1 MNKLIG
7 IIEKGK
13 PFFEK
18 LSRNIYLRAIRDGF
32 IAGMPVILFSSI
44 FILIT
49 YVPNSW
55 GFQWP
60 KDIEALLMKP
70 YGYSMGILALL
81 VAGTT
86 AKSLTD
92 SVNRSME
99 KTNQIN
105 YMSTLLAAIVGLL
118 LLAADPIEN
127 GFATGF
133 LGTKGLLTAFISAFV
148 TVNIYKV
155 CVKNNVTIRMPD
167 EVPPN
172 ISQVFKDVIPFTLS
186 VVSLYVLD
194 ILARNFVGA
203 GVAESVGKFF
213 APLFSAAD
221 GYLGITLIFG
231 AFAFFWFVG
240 IHGPSIVEPAIAAIT
255 YANAEVNLQLLQQG
269 QHADKILTSGTQ
281 MFIVTMGGTGATLIV
296 PFMFMWICKSKR
308 NKAIGRASVVP
319 TFFGVNEPILF
330 GAPIVLNP
338 VFFIPFILA
347 PIANVWIFKFFI
359 DVLGMNSFTANLPWT
374 TPGPL
379 GIILGTNFQLLS
391 VVLAATLIAV
401 DFIIYYPFVKVYD
414 EQILEDE
421 RSGKSNDELKEKVA
435 ANFNTAKADAILDK
449 ANAGAVAE
457 EAPVQNNISEE
468 TNVLVLCAGG
478 GTSGLLANALNKAA
492 AEYNVPVKAAAGG
505 YGAHREMLPEFDL
518 VILAPQVASN
528 FEDMKA
534 ETDKLGIKLAKTEG
548 GQYIKLTRDGKGA
561 LAFVQEQFNN

>member
-1 MNKLIG
+1 MNKLIAF
-7 IIEKGK
+7 IEKGK

-44 FILIT
+44 FILIAF
-49 YVPNSW
+49 VPNSW
-55 GFQWP
+55 GFQWS
-60 KDIEALLMKP
+60 DDVVALLMKP
-70 YGYSMGILALL
+70 YSYSMGILALL

-118 LLAADPIEN
+118 ILAADPIEG

-133 LGTKGLLTAFISAFV
+133 LGTKGLLSAFLAAFV
-148 TVNIYKV
+148 TVAIYKI

-186 VVSLYVLD
+186 VVSLYGLD
-194 ILARNFVGA
+194 LLARHFVGA
-203 GVAESVGKFF
+203 SVAESIGKFF

-221 GYLGITLIFG
+221 GYVGITIIFG
-231 AFAFFWFVG
+231 AFAFFWFIG

-255 YANAEVNLQLLQQG
+255 YANAEVNLNLLQQG
-269 QHADKILTSGTQ
+269 MHADKILTSGTQ
-281 MFIVTMGGTGATLIV
+281 MFIVTMGGTGATLVV
-296 PFMFMWICKSKR
+296 PFMFMWLCKSKR
-308 NKAIGRASVVP
+308 NRAIGRASVVP

-330 GAPIVLNP
+330 GAPLVLNP
-338 VFFIPFILA
+338 IFFIPFIFA

-359 DVLGMNSFTANLPWT
+359 ETLGMNSFTANLPWT

-379 GIILGTNFQLLS
+379 GIVLGTNFQFLS
-391 VVLAATLIAV
+391 FALAALLIVV
-401 DFIIYYPFVKVYD
+401 DIAIYYPFLKVYD
-414 EQILEDE
+414 EQILEEE
-421 RSGKSNDELKEKVA
+421 RSGKANDELKEKVA
-435 ANFNTAKADAILDK
+435 ANFNTAKADAILEK
-449 ANAGAVAE
+449 AGVE
-457 EAPVQNNISEE
+457 GEPVQNNITKE

-528 FEDMKA
+528 YEDMKA

-548 GQYIKLTRDGKGA
+548 AQYIKLTRDGKGA
-561 LAFVQEQFNN
+561 LAFVQAQFD

>member
-1 MNKLIG
+1 MNKLIAF
-7 IIEKGK
+7 IEKGK

-44 FILIT
+44 FILIAF
-49 YVPNSW
+49 VPNSW
-55 GFQWP
+55 GFKWS
-60 KDIEALLMKP
+60 DEVVAFLMKP
-70 YGYSMGILALL
+70 YSYSMGILALL

-118 LLAADPIEN
+118 MLAADPIEN
-127 GFATGF
+127 GLATGF
-133 LGTKGLLTAFISAFV
+133 LGTKGLLSAFLAAFV
-148 TVNIYKV
+148 TVAIYKV

-186 VVSLYVLD
+186 VVSLYALD
-194 ILARNFVGA
+194 LLARHFVGA
-203 GVAESVGKFF
+203 SVAESIGKFF

-221 GYLGITLIFG
+221 GYLGITIIFG

-255 YANAEVNLQLLQQG
+255 YANAEVNLNLLQQG
-269 QHADKILTSGTQ
+269 MHADKILTSGTQ
-281 MFIVTMGGTGATLIV
+281 MFIVTMGGTGATLVV
-296 PFMFMWICKSKR
+296 PFMFMWLTKSKR
-308 NKAIGRASVVP
+308 NRAIGRASVVP

-330 GAPIVLNP
+330 GAPLVLNP
-338 VFFIPFILA
+338 IFFIPFIFA

-359 DVLGMNSFTANLPWT
+359 ETLGMNSFTANLPWT
-374 TPGPL
+374 TPAPL
-379 GIILGTNFQLLS
+379 GLVLGTNFQVLS
-391 VVLAATLIAV
+391 FVLAALLIVV
-401 DFIIYYPFVKVYD
+401 DVVIYYPFLKVYD
-414 EQILEDE
+414 EQIPEEE

-435 ANFNTAKADAILDK
+435 ANFNTAKADAILEK
-449 ANAGAVAE
+449 AGV
-457 EAPVQNNISEE
+457 EAVQNTITEE

-534 ETDKLGIKLAKTEG
+534 ETDKLGIKLAKTKG
-548 GQYIKLTRDGKGA
+548 AQYIKLTRDGKGA
-561 LAFVQEQFNN
+561 LAFVQARFD